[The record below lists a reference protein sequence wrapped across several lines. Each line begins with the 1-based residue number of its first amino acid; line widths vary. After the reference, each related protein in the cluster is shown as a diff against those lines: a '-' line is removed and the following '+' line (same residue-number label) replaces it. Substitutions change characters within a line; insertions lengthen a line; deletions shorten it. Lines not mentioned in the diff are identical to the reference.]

1 MADMD
6 TVKFE
11 MVTPERLLVS
21 QLVHMVLI
29 PGGEG
34 DFGVLPG
41 HTPLLST
48 IRPGTIVLYGKD
60 NKIAERLFVEGGFAE
75 VTPESCTVLVEE
87 ATHLE
92 DITLEMADERVQKAN
107 DAMMDAGNEGE
118 RRGAEREFVAAEAML
133 AAVEQMRKD
142 HLH

>member
-1 MADMD
+1 MAEMD

-21 QLVHMVLI
+21 QQVHMVVI

-34 DFGVLPG
+34 NFGVLPG
-41 HTPLLST
+41 HSPLLST
-48 IRPGTIVLYGKD
+48 IRPGTIALYGKD

-75 VTPESCTVLVEE
+75 VTPESCTVLVEV
-87 ATHLE
+87 AVTLRN
-92 DITLEMADERVQKAN
+92 ITMEMADERVQKAN
-107 DAMMDAGNEGE
+107 DALMDAGTDGE
-118 RRGAEREFVAAEAML
+118 RRGAERELEAAEAML
-133 AAVEQMRKD
+133 AAVDEARKD